1 MAMQKKKEIK
11 VLIQVWSMMRIKKK
25 KKGKKR
31 DNHALSQISKE
42 KINGGGGIQKEL
54 SLFFL
59 FSTHKFT
66 IHIHMHILDQKVCLV
81 FPWIHYL
88 TLQYM

>member
-1 MAMQKKKEIK
+1 M
-11 VLIQVWSMMRIKKK
+11 VKKK
-25 KKGKKR
+25 KKK
-31 DNHALSQISKE
+31 DSHALSQISKE
-42 KINGGGGIQKEL
+42 KINGRGGIQKEL

-59 FSTHKFT
+59 FPPTNSPY
-66 IHIHMHILDQKVCLV
+66 IHMHILDQKVCLV